1 MNREILFRGKSIGTG
16 EWLYG
21 YLFNYGLTA
30 PSNVP
35 CISVCVPKSWKEA
48 YNLYASCTDGR
59 LTATPGTVLVQF
71 SNDTWQIFGK
81 EAYQRAT
88 NG

>member
-1 MNREILFRGKSIGTG
+1 MKIKQSIAFDGRNINDVFRLPCVQAVEKGENGKPYI
-16 EWLYG
+16 
-21 YLFNYGLTA
+21 
-30 PSNVP
+30 
-35 CISVCVPKSWKEA
+35 K
-48 YNLYASCTDGR
+48 LYASCTDGR

-71 SNDTWQIFGK
+71 ANDTWQIFGK